1 MRLGIVSLLKVLHIV
16 VDVLVVFDHFLL
28 DKLVIR
34 GASLHVQSAV
44 PGISYI
50 LHFESGFLLF

>member
-1 MRLGIVSLLKVLHIV
+1 MSLLKVLHIV